1 MDEPGIGLSTVVS
14 LINTLQREGIAHS
27 EILASAGLTPQILA
41 DQDARVPLRQYL
53 RLWDF
58 AIHRTGDAALGLKSG
73 TRKDV
78 SDMGI
83 VGHVVYNS
91 ENLAQGLEQYI
102 RLFDV
107 VNDAVCLS
115 LRSDDKNC
123 ALSFVHKYP
132 EYYCIPDI
140 ERSLVLALYRTRKWV
155 GQALPLESVH
165 FSHKAP
171 AYESVYRRTFG
182 CPVFFNQDE
191 CKLVFA
197 SQYLQL
203 QSPHTNPYIR
213 RAALQYANGLLE
225 RIRNLSLAEQ
235 VKACLYRDNAIADVT
250 VDRVASRLN
259 MSKQTLYRKLK
270 VEGLFFQRL
279 VETVRFD
286 KARQMLSQ
294 SGLSTS
300 EIALLLGFS
309 ELSAFSR
316 AFKRWSGMS
325 PKRYREQLSA

>member
-1 MDEPGIGLSTVVS
+1 MSEPSIGQSTVVS
-14 LINTLQREGIAHS
+14 LINMLLREGIAQS
-27 EILASAGLTPQILA
+27 CILEAAGLSEDILI
-41 DQDARVPLRQYL
+41 DQEARLPLSHYN
-53 RLWDF
+53 RLWEF
-58 AIHRTGDAALGLKSG
+58 AVSRTGDVSLGLKSG
-73 TRKDV
+73 TRRDV

-107 VNDAVCLS
+107 VNDAICLS
-115 LRSDDKNC
+115 LSSDDKNC

-132 EYYCIPDI
+132 EHYCIPDI
-140 ERSLVLALYRTRKWV
+140 ERSLVLALYRTRQWI
-155 GQALPLESVH
+155 GQELSLEAAH

-171 AYESVYRRTFG
+171 AYESVYRRIFG
-182 CPVFFNQDE
+182 CPVYFNQSE

-197 SQYLQL
+197 RNYLQL
-203 QSPHTNPYIR
+203 QSRATNPYVQ
-213 RAALQYANGLLE
+213 RAALQYANGLLD
-225 RIRNLSLAEQ
+225 RIRKLSLAEQ

-270 VEGLFFQRL
+270 LEGLFFQRL
-279 VETVRFD
+279 VESVRFD